1 MHRFLSVLTAVL
13 IAANI
18 LGFCPANAED
28 LSHPYTITATMY
40 NQDAT
45 EYGITFRSM
54 EKYEKP
60 QVQVLK
66 KTAGQDVFK
75 DPLVF
80 DAVLDNHGSREK
92 DNI

>member
-1 MHRFLSVLTAVL
+1 MRRFLSVLTAVL

-45 EYGITFRSM
+45 EYGITRVS
-54 EKYEKP
+54 
-60 QVQVLK
+60 
-66 KTAGQDVFK
+66 G
-75 DPLVF
+75 
-80 DAVLDNHGSREK
+80 
-92 DNI
+92 